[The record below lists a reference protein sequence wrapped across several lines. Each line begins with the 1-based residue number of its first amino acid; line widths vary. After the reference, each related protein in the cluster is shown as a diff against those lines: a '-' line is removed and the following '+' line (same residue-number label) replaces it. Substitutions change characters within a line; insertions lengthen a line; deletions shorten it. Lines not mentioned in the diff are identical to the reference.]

1 MRCLS
6 KIFLFLFLIRPVT
19 TTLSQTVDS
28 PGFEVHSG
36 NQKFSAEIDQVLEEG
51 YRKAWTYF
59 DFNLPEKITVYVT
72 ANSEEFDRLV
82 SGTLPDW
89 SIACAIPERNLIVL
103 KSPDRYHYR
112 KNLAE
117 VLKHELAHIFLGK
130 YFDADKIPTW
140 MNEGYAVW
148 FSESW
153 GWEERIL
160 VARAVLTGS
169 VPKLSQLD
177 SLGHFRQSKAQ
188 LGYALS
194 FLALSYLESQY
205 GQRSFKEIIDHYS
218 KTGDWDQAFLQ
229 VAGLEYE
236 MFQKEFEQMV
246 RKRYN
251 WAAILTDG
259 FVIWTG
265 LALLFIL
272 LYLIKRR
279 RNRRIIQRWEKEEQG
294 LAPRDFDIY

>member
-1 MRCLS
+1 MRCPP
-6 KIFLFLFLIRPVT
+6 KILLFLFLLKLVT
-19 TTLSQTVDS
+19 PTFSHAVDF
-28 PGFEVHSG
+28 PHFEVHSG
-36 NQKFSAEIDQVLEEG
+36 NQKFSVEISQILEEG
-51 YRKAWTYF
+51 YQRASAYF
-59 DFNLPEKITVYVT
+59 DFNLPEKVTVSVT
-72 ANSEEFDRLV
+72 ASSEEFDHLV

-112 KNLAE
+112 KNITE
-117 VLKHELAHIFLGK
+117 VLKHELAHIFLDK
-130 YFDADKIPTW
+130 YFDADEIPTW
-140 MNEGYAVW
+140 MNEGFAVW

-160 VARAVLTGS
+160 VGRAVLTGS
-169 VPKLSQLD
+169 VPRLTQLD

-218 KTGDWDQAFLQ
+218 ESGDWDRAFLQ
-229 VAGLEYE
+229 VTGLEYQT
-236 MFQKEFEQMV
+236 FQKEFEQMV

-279 RNRRIIQRWEKEEQG
+279 RNRKIIQRWEKEEQG